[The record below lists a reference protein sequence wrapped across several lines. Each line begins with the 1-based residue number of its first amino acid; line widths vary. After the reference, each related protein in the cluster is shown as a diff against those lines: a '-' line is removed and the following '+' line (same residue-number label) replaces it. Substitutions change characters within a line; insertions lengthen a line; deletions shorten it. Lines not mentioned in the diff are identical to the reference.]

1 MDTNTALSLLG
12 QLLSVALC
20 FSTSFG
26 AIYTLA
32 FYIDGSEDYSHI
44 KDAEQRERLRR
55 YGWYAAAATIIFAAS
70 YIITYDFLMGV

>member
-1 MDTNTALSLLG
+1 MDTNTALSFIG

-20 FSTSFG
+20 FSTSFA

-44 KDAEQRERLRR
+44 KDGEQRERLRR

-70 YIITYDFLMGV
+70 YIITYDLLMGV